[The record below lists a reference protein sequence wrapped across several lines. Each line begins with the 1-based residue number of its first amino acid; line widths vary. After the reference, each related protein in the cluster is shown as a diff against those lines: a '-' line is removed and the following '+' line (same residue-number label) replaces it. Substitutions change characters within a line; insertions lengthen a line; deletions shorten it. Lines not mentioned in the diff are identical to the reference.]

1 MTTQLYTNPAGM
13 DESLGSPPNIESE
26 RSGTDVHPAPAPSIN
41 LDGVPVR
48 VRQIAL
54 LRGLGY
60 SFREIGEHLSVSPQA
75 ISLMLSR
82 HRHRS
87 QALRGAVEL
96 GLLSHRAINALGR
109 HGIRDRRQARQRN
122 AIDLLKGE
130 RNCGR
135 KTLEEI
141 AHWMNQD
148 GGEER
153 NV

>member
-1 MTTQLYTNPAGM
+1 MTTHLSTRPAGM
-13 DESLGSPPNIESE
+13 DESLDSPPNIESE
-26 RSGTDVHPAPAPSIN
+26 RSGTDVHLTPVPPIN

-48 VRQIAL
+48 VRQIAV

-109 HGIRDRRQARQRN
+109 HGIRDRREARQRN
-122 AIDLLKGE
+122 VIDLLKGE

-135 KTLEEI
+135 KTLEEVS
-141 AHWMNQD
+141 HWMNQ
-148 GGEER
+148 GRGEEG

>member
-1 MTTQLYTNPAGM
+1 HLSTRPAGM

-26 RSGTDVHPAPAPSIN
+26 RSGTDVHPTPVPPIN

-48 VRQIAL
+48 VRQIAV

-60 SFREIGEHLSVSPQA
+60 SFREIGEHLGVSPQA

-87 QALRGAVEL
+87 KALRGAVEL
-96 GLLSHRAINALGR
+96 RLLSHRAINALGR
-109 HGIRDRRQARQRN
+109 HGIRNRREARQGN
-122 AIDLLKGE
+122 VIELLKGG

-135 KTLEEI
+135 KTLQEVES
-141 AHWMNQD
+141 WMNHNESN
-148 GGEER
+148 GSTI
-153 NV
+153 